1 MSTPVTLRGNLTRD
15 PELRFSKAGT
25 PVATFTVVTSRR
37 VKDQKT
43 GEWSDADT
51 SFWNCVAF
59 GVLADHVAGS
69 AEKGTGVIV
78 TGNAAQEEWETKEG
92 EKRRGVKV
100 TADDVAVSLRW
111 HSAKVEKASER
122 PAGPA
127 STTREENPFA
137 DDEPPF

>member
-1 MSTPVTLRGNLTRD
+1 VSTSVTLRGNLTRD

-43 GEWSDADT
+43 NEWSDADT

-59 GVLADHVAGS
+59 GDLADHVAES

-78 TGNAAQEEWETKEG
+78 IGAAAQEEWTSKDG

-100 TADDVAVSLRW
+100 TAEDVAVSLRW
-111 HSAKVEKASER
+111 RSAKVGKAAER
-122 PAGPA
+122 PKDQQQD
-127 STTREENPFA
+127 ENPFA
-137 DDEPPF
+137 GDEPPF

>member
-1 MSTPVTLRGNLTRD
+1 VSTSVTLRGNLTRD

-59 GVLADHVAGS
+59 GDLADHVAES

-78 TGNAAQEEWETKEG
+78 IGAAAQEEWTSKDG

-100 TADDVAVSLRW
+100 TAEDVAVSLRW
-111 HSAKVEKASER
+111 RSAKVGKAAER
-122 PAGPA
+122 PKDQQ
-127 STTREENPFA
+127 RDEDPFA
-137 DDEPPF
+137 GNEPPF